1 MDDVEKL
8 AELTEEPKVA
18 PHAAKSLDLEEEK
31 KLKPEVKK
39 LLKMFEEAGYQTHR
53 GTNSYLLANIIVDY
67 TQRILLERAN
77 TMTYLNYWETQDIA
91 VLAPLA
97 FERYRIY
104 NMRSSG
110 TIYQAV
116 NGGPVGQSYQG
127 SVRISKNEF
136 MQGQPLLVNLG
147 HPNRITRPLPLK
159 VAYED
164 LLAGSSL
171 VLSSKEQPAKDF
183 GEPDFLES
191 FMDED
196 GKYIE
201 QDYLILPD
209 EEGQAVLI
217 PTNYY
222 LERIKKV
229 DYPVGTNARVL
240 VFARKTDIS
249 PDLTPIRDA
258 IEIDCDYLRFITTE
272 LMAKFAILNRMS
284 VESFIKFLKLRY
296 FTEAKVQHN
305 KIYADLPQEKLGEV
319 LDFAVRN
326 VIAPVGQEWEV
337 AEMGKARVVVASW
350 SDAKDSLEIK
360 ERILEIISYLK
371 SSVGRVLDPH
381 EIEPMV
387 NYYVDEFYRER
398 YGFKGVKVK
407 EEDGVYPYV
416 VFEDTNN
423 RNNRNTH
430 NSNEEHLHEYHEYTE
445 LHEHHEHHD
454 HHHDHPDGEHD
465 EDCGCDTAQIE
476 YEMNEARE
484 GFYLV
489 EYLTEAEFEDSKSC
503 CGAP

>member
-8 AELTEEPKVA
+8 AELTEEQKVA
-18 PHAAKSLDLEEEK
+18 PHAVKSLDLEEEK

-116 NGGPVGQSYQG
+116 NDGPVGQSYQG

-196 GKYIE
+196 GRYIE

-240 VFARKTDIS
+240 VFVRKTDIS
-249 PDLTPIRDA
+249 PDLTPVRDA

-296 FTEAKVQHN
+296 FTEAKVRDN
-305 KIYADLPQEKLGEV
+305 KIYADLPPEKLNEV
-319 LDFAVRN
+319 LDFAARN
-326 VIAPVGQEWEV
+326 VIAPVGQEWAV
-337 AEMGKARVVVASW
+337 AEMGKARVVVTSW

-371 SSVGRVLDPH
+371 ASVGRVLDPH
-381 EIEPMV
+381 EIEPMA
-387 NYYVDEFYRER
+387 NYYIDEFYRER

-423 RNNRNTH
+423 RN
-430 NSNEEHLHEYHEYTE
+430 SNEEHSHE
-445 LHEHHEHHD
+445 
-454 HHHDHPDGEHD
+454 HPDGEHD
-465 EDCGCDTAQIE
+465 EDCGCDAAQIE
-476 YEMNEARE
+476 YEMNEARD